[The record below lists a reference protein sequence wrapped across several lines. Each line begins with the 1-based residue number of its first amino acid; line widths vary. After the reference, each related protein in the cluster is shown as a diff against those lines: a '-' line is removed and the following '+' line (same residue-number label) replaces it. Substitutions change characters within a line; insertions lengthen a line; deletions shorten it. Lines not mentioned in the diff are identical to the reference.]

1 MGNPANE
8 AAVRPAAANLG
19 PRDDEYY
26 DLPESGGIERP
37 TAPTSAV
44 EPGQSRSHVQTEGEE
59 TGDRKAGAPS
69 RKSPWP

>member
-26 DLPESGGIERP
+26 DLPEGGGIERP
-37 TAPTSAV
+37 TTPTSAV
-44 EPGQSRSHVQTEGEE
+44 EPGQSRSHV
-59 TGDRKAGAPS
+59 
-69 RKSPWP
+69 